1 MNRLDNEEISRMV
14 IKVFFEEE
22 AESKT
27 MISIVKVSV
36 ELLWHGREVIPT
48 SSIKAVYD
56 IVDHKSIKK
65 YWRQDKIR
73 FEW

>member
-1 MNRLDNEEISRMV
+1 MCANRVLYNMFIS
-14 IKVFFEEE
+14 
-22 AESKT
+22 
-27 MISIVKVSV
+27 
-36 ELLWHGREVIPT
+36 REVITT

-65 YWRQDKIR
+65 YRRQDKIR